1 MHKTIF
7 QLITHRNTL
16 MILAL
21 ALGFLFGDF
30 AFKLEFSLI
39 YLLSLMMT
47 LSLQGVSHR
56 IFSDKKKVI
65 KSAIGAI
72 IISYLIFGALIMGVG
87 LLFFWGN
94 SNILIGFFLIAIAP
108 PGVVIIPFAISHKC
122 DLSWSIV
129 GVVSGYFLALA
140 IIPISLFI
148 IGENSEIVSTKS
160 LFNLLFWS
168 IILPMGASRLLRYKP
183 IIKQVS
189 RIRGIA
195 INLVFFVLI
204 YTIIGMNKTVFQED
218 IGILLKIA
226 LILIVTLFGGTYLLG
241 YFAVRWGFNR
251 SLVRAQQLMFGIKNN
266 GFSAILAISIG
277 QKEMALPS
285 IVLSIVLLIFLVFF
299 DLISTKGEG

>member
-1 MHKTIF
+1 
-7 QLITHRNTL
+7 
-16 MILAL
+16 
-21 ALGFLFGDF
+21 
-30 AFKLEFSLI
+30 
-39 YLLSLMMT
+39 MMT

-72 IISYLIFGALIMGVG
+72 LISYLIFGAFIMGVG

-94 SNILIGFFLIAIAP
+94 SNILIGFFLIVIAP
-108 PGVVIIPFAISHKC
+108 PGVVIIPFAISHKG

-148 IGENSEIVSTKS
+148 IGENSEIVSTKA

-195 INLVFFVLI
+195 INLLFFVLI
-204 YTIIGMNKTVFQED
+204 YTIIGMNKTVLQED

-251 SLVRAQQLMFGIKNN
+251 SLIRAQQLMFGIKNN

-299 DLISTKGEG
+299 DLISTKGDD